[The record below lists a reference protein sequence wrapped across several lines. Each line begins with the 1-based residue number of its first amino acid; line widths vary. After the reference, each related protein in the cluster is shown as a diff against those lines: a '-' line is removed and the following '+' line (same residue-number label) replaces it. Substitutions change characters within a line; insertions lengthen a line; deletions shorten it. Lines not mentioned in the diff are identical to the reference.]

1 MPSHFVHF
9 LFFVLCVFAHTHTH
23 ILVARMHAQAHISW
37 SLLYPLFVSNV
48 IFKWLVCFPVVS
60 SVPCLFVSV
69 TACLIIKT
77 CFPLF
82 LGRIETSLDISEVHF
97 LFFNVSYLRC
107 STCAPSRSHNI
118 LEFPVFLGKNHP
130 EPHTDYLFL
139 LPFLHVTVCRALAN
153 VTCVQSEQYAHS
165 FASLLICL
173 PSVWL
178 PCTSSVFQ
186 KGLEWSWKFVS
197 AFIKLTCS

>member
-1 MPSHFVHF
+1 MNIPKTLWSKGRFGCAPAEPHCSNVTLLFSKIMLWTHLLIKLCHLLCTCHLILFISSSLFSVF
-9 LFFVLCVFAHTHTH
+9 LHTHTH

-97 LFFNVSYLRC
+97 FFFNFSFFFN
-107 STCAPSRSHNI
+107 TAP
-118 LEFPVFLGKNHP
+118 
-130 EPHTDYLFL
+130 
-139 LPFLHVTVCRALAN
+139 ALQVEAII
-153 VTCVQSEQYAHS
+153 
-165 FASLLICL
+165 F
-173 PSVWL
+173 
-178 PCTSSVFQ
+178 
-186 KGLEWSWKFVS
+186 
-197 AFIKLTCS
+197 